1 MPSRGDRSLASY
13 QATQWFKSFASPEL
27 LVDRA
32 EQAAFINRLVSAGHA
47 GDAMMNSARDAL
59 VQSIHIGI
67 LVAGA
72 AALIGLC
79 LALFVPPVRI
89 SYSEAELVVGGPAQA
104 DAIPPRG
111 NAL

>member
-1 MPSRGDRSLASY
+1 VALID
-13 QATQWFKSFASPEL
+13 
-27 LVDRA
+27 
-32 EQAAFINRLVSAGHA
+32 RLVSAGHA

-72 AALIGLC
+72 AALVGLC
-79 LALFVPPVRI
+79 LAWFVPPVRI
-89 SYSEAELVVGGPAQA
+89 GYPEAEVMPGGGSTTQG
-104 DAIPPRG
+104 DALPPRG